1 MNCDVTITYPSTT
14 VNYQYVPKHM
24 KRITRTIDRY
34 DKDGKLIER
43 EVIVEEHED
52 VERMVYELNEES
64 KELEGSGNEIPLI
77 TVPCHED
84 LNAESASRNFFSFS
98 AVICFLSVISLPI
111 SGWDASMYF
120 FKSVSHCFIFST
132 ATSSANPLVPA
143 KMTIT

>member
-52 VERMVYELNEES
+52 VERMVYEQPSYPYCPPPYQPPWYDYGTWVTCNPNGYAS
-64 KELEGSGNEIPLI
+64 SGN
-77 TVPCHED
+77 
-84 LNAESASRNFFSFS
+84 
-98 AVICFLSVISLPI
+98 SLCI
-111 SGWDASMYF
+111 
-120 FKSVSHCFIFST
+120 
-132 ATSSANPLVPA
+132 N
-143 KMTIT
+143 

>member
-52 VERMVYELNEES
+52 VERMVYEQPIYYPDYYYQPPFYYYYEPQPTTWSIGCANGG
-64 KELEGSGNEIPLI
+64 GS
-77 TVPCHED
+77 PCI
-84 LNAESASRNFFSFS
+84 N
-98 AVICFLSVISLPI
+98 
-111 SGWDASMYF
+111 
-120 FKSVSHCFIFST
+120 
-132 ATSSANPLVPA
+132 
-143 KMTIT
+143 